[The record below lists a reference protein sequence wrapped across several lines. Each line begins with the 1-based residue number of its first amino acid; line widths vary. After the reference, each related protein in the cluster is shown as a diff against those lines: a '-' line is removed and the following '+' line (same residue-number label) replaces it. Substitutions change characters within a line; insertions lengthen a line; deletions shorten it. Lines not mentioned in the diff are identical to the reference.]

1 MNPPGKPDAGNLH
14 VRFDE
19 GDGDGVGR
27 AIPTLLVA
35 LGYGNGAI

>member
-27 AIPTLLVA
+27 AIPTLRA
-35 LGYGNGAI
+35 SGQA